1 MSFRPAGFL
10 RALFKHSPMIV
21 AIVDGYTDEPAG
33 LGVPPYLGIYP
44 RYAYGAIK
52 KARKEAEVFYLTID
66 DLRATFKG
74 EDRIR
79 TKNKTP
85 NFPNTRKILEKA
97 DVIVYIGGLHTPGK
111 YLSAVPSQVEEIA
124 EFIRPFKGVKIL
136 GGPAFMGSAHAG
148 GTKITSRELL
158 LARNVFDHIVYGDLE
173 AFLFDYLGNPKDADP
188 FRFRDYVEL
197 RDYAII
203 GAEVVKQFPD
213 YPEFV
218 IVEIETQRGCP
229 KAMGIGGCS
238 FCTEPVRYRKV
249 EDRPVEDVVAEVKA
263 LYDLG
268 VRHFRVGRQSCI
280 FSYMAKPN
288 GRVPIPNP
296 EAIEKLFRGI
306 RSVAPEV
313 KTLHVDNANPAVIA
327 NYPEESRKIAK
338 TLIEYGTPGN
348 VVAFGLE
355 SADPKVAKL
364 NNLNATA
371 EETYEAVKILNEIG
385 GRRGPNGMPWLLP
398 GINIIFGLPGE
409 TKKSY
414 ELTFQFLKKLLEDGL
429 MVRRINIRQVV
440 VFPGTPLWNM
450 RDKVKTEKHKT
461 LIQHYKYKIR
471 HEIDL
476 PMLKRIVPVGTV
488 LRDVRAE
495 VFDNGLTYGRQ
506 IGSYSLIVGM
516 PKEVPLNRF
525 YDVLIVD
532 HGFRSI
538 TGIPLPINVNR
549 ENPKVLQNI
558 PGIGKKRA
566 VSILAKR
573 PFKSEEDFFKVAGE
587 EVRPLLER
595 KIAL

>member
-1 MSFRPAGFL
+1 
-10 RALFKHSPMIV
+10 MIV

-52 KARKEAEVFYLTID
+52 KARKDAQIFYLTID
-66 DLRATFKG
+66 DLRFTFEG
-74 EDRIR
+74 EQRIK

-85 NFPNTRKILEKA
+85 NVFKVREILSKA
-97 DVIVYIGGLHTPGK
+97 DLIVYIGGLHTPGK
-111 YLSAVPSQVEEIA
+111 YLSAVPSQVEEVA
-124 EFIRPFKGVKIL
+124 RFLKHFNGTKIL
-136 GGPAFMGSAHAG
+136 GGPAFMGSAHEG
-148 GTKITSRELL
+148 GTRISSRELM
-158 LARNVFDHIVYGDLE
+158 LADQIFDHIVYGDLE
-173 AFLFDYLGNPKDADP
+173 AFLYDLLTTPKDADP
-188 FRFRDYVEL
+188 FRFRTYGEL
-197 RDYAII
+197 RDYALL

-238 FCTEPVRYRKV
+238 FCTEPVRYKKV
-249 EDRPVEDVVAEVKA
+249 EDRPIGDIVEEIKV

-280 FSYMAKPN
+280 FSYMARPN
-288 GRVPIPNP
+288 GRVPVPNP
-296 EAIEKLFRGI
+296 EAVEKLFKGI
-306 RSVAPEV
+306 REVAPNI

-327 NYPEESRKIAK
+327 NYPEESIRIAK
-338 TLIEYGTPGN
+338 ALIKYGTPGN

-355 SADPKVAKL
+355 TADPKVAKR
-364 NNLNATA
+364 NNLNTTA

-385 GRRGPNGMPWLLP
+385 AKRGYNGMPWLLP

-414 ELTFQFLKKLLEDGL
+414 EITFQFLKRLVDDGL

-440 VFPGTPLWNM
+440 VFPGTPLWFM
-450 RDKVKTEKHKT
+450 KDKVKTEKHRH
-461 LIQHYKYKIR
+461 LIKHYKYKIR

-476 PMLKRIVPVGTV
+476 PMLKRVVPVGTI

-495 VFDNGLTYGRQ
+495 VYENGLTYGRQ
-506 IGSYSLIVGM
+506 IGSYPLIVGI
-516 PKEVPLNRF
+516 PKQIKLNKF

-538 TGIPLPINVNR
+538 TGIPLPINVNK
-549 ENPKVLQNI
+549 ESSKVLSYL
-558 PGIGKKRA
+558 PGIGRKR
-566 VSILAKR
+566 VTKILTKR
-573 PFKSEEDFFKVAGE
+573 PFKSKEEFLA
-587 EVRPLLER
+587 LLDKDLKEMYR
-595 KIAL
+595 EIVVT

>member
-1 MSFRPAGFL
+1 
-10 RALFKHSPMIV
+10 MIV

-52 KARKEAEVFYLTID
+52 KARRDAEVFYLTID
-66 DLRATFKG
+66 DLRATFGG
-74 EDRIR
+74 ERGIA

-97 DVIVYIGGLHTPGK
+97 GVIIYTGGLHTPGK

-124 EFIRPFKGVKIL
+124 KFIKGYKAVKIL

-148 GTKITSRELL
+148 GTKVSSRELS
-158 LARNVFDHIVYGDLE
+158 LAQEVFDHVVYGDLE
-173 AFLFDYLGNPKDADP
+173 AFLFDYMRNPGDADP
-188 FRFRDYVEL
+188 FRFRNYAEL
-197 RDYAII
+197 RDYAVM
-203 GAEVVKQFPD
+203 GAEVARQFPD
-213 YPEFV
+213 FPDFI

-238 FCTEPVRYRKV
+238 FCTEPVRYRTV

-280 FSYMAKPN
+280 FSYMAKPD

-296 EAIEKLFRGI
+296 RALERLFRGI
-306 RSVAPEV
+306 RSIAPEV
-313 KTLHVDNANPAVIA
+313 KTLHADNANPAVIA
-327 NYPEESRKIAK
+327 NYPAESIRIAK
-338 TLIEYGTPGN
+338 ALIEYGTPGN

-355 SADPKVAKL
+355 SADPRVAKL

-371 EETYEAVKILNEIG
+371 EETYEAVKILNEVGG
-385 GRRGPNGMPWLLP
+385 GRGYNGMPWLLP
-398 GINIIFGLPGE
+398 GINVIFGLPGE
-409 TKKSY
+409 TKRSY
-414 ELTFQFLKKLLEDGL
+414 ELTFRFLKRLLDDGL

-440 VFPGTPLWNM
+440 VFPGTPLWHI
-450 RDKVKTEKHKT
+450 RDRVKTEKHRK

-476 PMLKRIVPVGTV
+476 PMLKRVVPVGTV

-495 VFDNGLTYGRQ
+495 IYESNLTYGRQ
-506 IGSYSLIVGM
+506 MGSYPLIVGI

-525 YDVLIVD
+525 YNVLIVG

-538 TGIPLPINVNR
+538 TGIPIPVNVNR
-549 ENPKVLQNI
+549 ESPRVLQYI
-558 PGIGKKRA
+558 PGIGKKKA
-566 VSILAKR
+566 VRILAKR
-573 PFKSEEDFFKVAGE
+573 PFRSREEFLALLGE
-587 EVRPLLER
+587 EGE
-595 KIAL
+595 KIGDFIEL

>member
-1 MSFRPAGFL
+1 
-10 RALFKHSPMIV
+10 MII
-21 AIVDGYTDEPAG
+21 AIIDGYTDEPAG

-52 KARKEAEVFYLTID
+52 KARKDASIFYLTVD
-66 DLRATFKG
+66 DLRATFLG
-74 EDRIR
+74 ERGIE

-85 NFPNTRKILEKA
+85 NYPKTKEILEKA

-111 YLSAVPSQVEEIA
+111 YLSAVPGSVEEVA
-124 EFIRPFKGVKIL
+124 RFIKQFKGEKVL
-136 GGPAFMGSAHAG
+136 GGPAFMGSASMG
-148 GTKITSRELL
+148 GVKITSRELQ
-158 LARNVFDHIVYGDLE
+158 LAHSVFDHVVYGDLE
-173 AFLFDYLGNPKDADP
+173 AFLFDYLSNPKDADP
-188 FRFRDYVEL
+188 FRFRTYNEL
-197 RDYAII
+197 KDYAII
-203 GAEVVKQFPD
+203 GAEVVRQFPD
-213 YPEFV
+213 YPDFV

-249 EDRPVEDVVAEVKA
+249 EDRPIEDVVAEVKA

-280 FSYMAKPN
+280 FSYMAKPD
-288 GRVPIPNP
+288 GRVPIPNSR
-296 EAIEKLFRGI
+296 AIEKLFHGI

-327 NYPEESRKIAK
+327 NYPEESRRTVKA
-338 TLIEYGTPGN
+338 LIEYGTPGN

-371 EETYEAVKILNEIG
+371 EETYEAVKLLNEIG
-385 GRRGPNGMPWLLP
+385 GKRGYNGMPWLLP

-414 ELTFQFLKKLLEDGL
+414 ELTFQFLKKILNDGL

-440 VFPGTPLWNM
+440 VFPGTPLWHM
-450 RDKVKTEKHKT
+450 RDRVKTEKHKK

-476 PMLKRIVPVGTV
+476 PMLKRVVPVGTV

-495 VFDNGLTYGRQ
+495 VFEDGLTYGRQ
-506 IGSYSLIVGM
+506 IGSYPLIVGI

-525 YDVLIVD
+525 YDALIVG

-538 TGIPLPINVNR
+538 TGIPVPINVNR
-549 ENPKVLQNI
+549 EGSKVLQYI
-558 PGIGKKRA
+558 PGVGRKKA
-566 VSILAKR
+566 VQILFKR
-573 PFKSEEDFFKVAGE
+573 PFKTEKEFMDMLDDNT
-587 EVRPLLER
+587 RRILEG
-595 KIAL
+595 KIEI

>member
-1 MSFRPAGFL
+1 M
-10 RALFKHSPMIV
+10 MV
-21 AIVDGYTDEPAG
+21 AIIDGYTDEPAG

-52 KARKEAEVFYLTID
+52 KARKNAEIFYLTID
-66 DLRATFKG
+66 DLRATFEG
-74 EDRIR
+74 EQGIK

-85 NFPNTRKILEKA
+85 NFPNTAKILERA
-97 DVIVYIGGLHTPGK
+97 QVIVYIGGLHTPGK
-111 YLSAVPSQVEEIA
+111 YLSAVPSQVEEVA
-124 EFIRPFKGVKIL
+124 GFIKPFKGVKIL
-136 GGPAFMGSAHAG
+136 GGPAFMGSAHGG
-148 GTKITSRELL
+148 GTKVTSKELL
-158 LARNVFDHIVYGDLE
+158 LAKSVFDHIVYGDLE
-173 AFLFDYLGNPKDADP
+173 AFLFDYLSNPKDADP
-188 FRFRDYVEL
+188 FRFRTYEEL
-197 RDYAII
+197 RDYSIL
-203 GAEVVKQFPD
+203 GAEVVRQFPG
-213 YPEFV
+213 YPDFL

-238 FCTEPVRYRKV
+238 FCTEPVRYRV
-249 EDRPVEDVVAEVKA
+249 IEDRPVEDIVEEVKA

-306 RSVAPEV
+306 RSAAPYV

-327 NYPEESRKIAK
+327 SYPGESRRIAK
-338 TLIEYGTPGN
+338 ALIKYGTPGN

-355 SADPKVAKL
+355 SADPRVARL
-364 NNLNATA
+364 NNLNSTA
-371 EETYEAVKILNEIG
+371 EETYEAVKLLNEIG
-385 GRRGPNGMPWLLP
+385 GRRGYNGMPWLLP

-414 ELTFQFLKKLLEDGL
+414 EITFNFLKRLLDDGL

-440 VFPGTPLWNM
+440 VFPGTPLWHI
-450 RDKVKTEKHKT
+450 REKVKTEKHKK
-461 LIQHYKYKIR
+461 LIQHYRYKIR

-476 PMLKRIVPVGTV
+476 PMLKRVVPVGTV
-488 LRDVRAE
+488 LKDVRAE
-495 VFDNGLTYGRQ
+495 VYENGLTLGRQ
-506 IGSYSLIVGM
+506 MGSYPLIVGI

-538 TGIPLPINVNR
+538 TGVPIPIDVNH
-549 ENPKVLQNI
+549 ESPKVLQQL
-558 PGIGKKRA
+558 PGIGKKTA
-566 VSILAKR
+566 VKILAKR
-573 PFKSEEDFFKVAGE
+573 PFRSEEEFLDIVEDEKSRELLRGKVTL
-587 EVRPLLER
+587 R
-595 KIAL
+595 

>member
-1 MSFRPAGFL
+1 
-10 RALFKHSPMIV
+10 MIV

-52 KARKEAEVFYLTID
+52 KARKDTQIFYLTID
-66 DLRATFKG
+66 DLRFTFEG
-74 EDRIR
+74 EQGVR
-79 TKNKTP
+79 TKNRTP
-85 NFPNTRKILEKA
+85 NVLKVRKILSKA
-97 DVIVYIGGLHTPGK
+97 DLIIYIGGLHTPGK
-111 YLSAVPSQVEEIA
+111 YLSAVPSQVEEVA
-124 EFIRPFKGVKIL
+124 RFLKHFNGTKIL
-136 GGPAFMGSAHAG
+136 GGPAFMGSAHQG
-148 GTKITSRELL
+148 GTKISSRELM
-158 LARNVFDHIVYGDLE
+158 LADQVFDYIVYGDLE
-173 AFLFDYLGNPKDADP
+173 AFLYDFLTNPKDANP
-188 FRFRDYVEL
+188 FRFRTYGEL
-197 RDYAII
+197 RDYALL

-238 FCTEPVRYRKV
+238 FCTEPVRYEKV
-249 EDRPVEDVVAEVKA
+249 EDRPIRDIIDEIKV

-296 EAIEKLFRGI
+296 EAIEKLFKGI
-306 RSVAPEV
+306 REAAPNL

-327 NYPEESRKIAK
+327 NYPERSIKIAK
-338 TLIEYGTPGN
+338 ALIEYGTPGN

-355 SADPKVAKL
+355 TADPKVTKR
-364 NNLNATA
+364 NNLNTTA

-385 GRRGPNGMPWLLP
+385 AKRGPNGMPWLLP

-414 ELTFQFLKKLLEDGL
+414 EITFQFLKRLVDDGL

-440 VFPGTPLWNM
+440 VFPGTPLWFM
-450 RDKVKTEKHKT
+450 KDKVKTEKHKH
-461 LIQHYKYKIR
+461 LIKHYKYKIR

-476 PMLKRIVPVGTV
+476 PMLRRVVPIGTI

-495 VFDNGLTYGRQ
+495 VYENGLTYGRQ
-506 IGSYSLIVGM
+506 IGSYPLIVGI
-516 PKEVPLNRF
+516 PKQIKLNKF
-525 YDVLIVD
+525 YNVLIVD

-538 TGIPLPINVNR
+538 TGIPIPVNVNK
-549 ENPKVLQNI
+549 ESSKVLSYL
-558 PGIGKKRA
+558 PGIGKKRITK
-566 VSILAKR
+566 ILTKR
-573 PFKSEEDFFKVAGE
+573 PFKNKEEFLALLDKNLREMYSEIV
-587 EVRPLLER
+587 VT
-595 KIAL
+595 

>member
-1 MSFRPAGFL
+1 
-10 RALFKHSPMIV
+10 MIV
-21 AIVDGYTDEPAG
+21 AIIDGYTDEPAG

-52 KARKEAEVFYLTID
+52 KARKDARIFYLTID
-66 DLRATFKG
+66 DLRATFEG
-74 EDRIR
+74 EGGVKTR
-79 TKNKTP
+79 NKTP
-85 NFPNTRKILEKA
+85 NFPNVERILKKA
-97 DVIVYIGGLHTPGK
+97 ALIVYIGGLHTPGK
-111 YLSAVPSQVEEIA
+111 YLSAVPGSVEEVA
-124 EFIRPFKGVKIL
+124 RFLRPFSGVKIL
-136 GGPAFMGSAHAG
+136 GGPAFMGSARAG
-148 GTKITSRELL
+148 GVKITSRELQ
-158 LARNVFDHIVYGDLE
+158 LASSAFDHVVYGDLE
-173 AFLFDYLGNPKDADP
+173 AFLFDYLRNPGDADP
-188 FRFRDYVEL
+188 FRFRNYGEL
-197 RDYAII
+197 RDYAVI

-213 YPEFV
+213 YPDFV

-238 FCTEPVRYRKV
+238 FCTEPVRYPKV

-263 LYDLG
+263 LYELG

-296 EAIEKLFRGI
+296 EAIEKLFSGI

-327 NYPEESRKIAK
+327 NYPEESVRIAK
-338 TLIEYGTPGN
+338 ALIKYGTPGN

-371 EETYEAVKILNEIG
+371 EETYEAVRILNDVG
-385 GRRGPNGMPWLLP
+385 AKRGYNGMPWLLP

-414 ELTFQFLKKLLEDGL
+414 EMTFQFLKGLLDDGL

-440 VFPGTPLWNM
+440 VFPGTPLWHM
-450 RDKVKTEKHKT
+450 RSKVKTEKHKK
-461 LIQHYKYKIR
+461 LIQHYRYKIR

-476 PMLKRIVPVGTV
+476 PMLKRVVPVGTV

-495 VFDNGLTYGRQ
+495 VFENGLTYGRQ
-506 IGSYSLIVGM
+506 IGSYPLIVGI

-538 TGIPLPINVNR
+538 TGIPVPINVNR
-549 ENPKVLQNI
+549 ENSKVLQYV
-558 PGIGKKRA
+558 PGVGKKGLTK
-566 VSILAKR
+566 ILARR
-573 PFKSEEDFFKVAGE
+573 PFQSIEDFFNIVGE
-587 EVRPLLER
+587 DKR
-595 KIAL
+595 KILEGKVTL

>member
-1 MSFRPAGFL
+1 
-10 RALFKHSPMIV
+10 MIV

-52 KARKEAEVFYLTID
+52 KARKDAQIFYLTID
-66 DLRATFKG
+66 DLRFTFEG
-74 EDRIR
+74 EQGIK

-85 NFPNTRKILEKA
+85 NVFKVREILSKA
-97 DVIVYIGGLHTPGK
+97 DLIIYIGGLHTPGK
-111 YLSAVPSQVEEIA
+111 YLSAVPSQVEEVA
-124 EFIRPFKGVKIL
+124 RFLKQFNGTKIL
-136 GGPAFMGSAHAG
+136 GGPAFMGSAHQG
-148 GTKITSRELL
+148 GTKISSRELM
-158 LARNVFDHIVYGDLE
+158 LANQIFDYVVYGDLE
-173 AFLFDYLGNPKDADP
+173 AFLYDFLTNPKDADP
-188 FRFRDYVEL
+188 FRFRTYNEL
-197 RDYAII
+197 RDYALL

-249 EDRPVEDVVAEVKA
+249 ENRPIKDIIEEIEL
-263 LYDLG
+263 LYKLG
-268 VRHFRVGRQSCI
+268 VRHFRIGRQSCI

-296 EAIEKLFRGI
+296 DAIEKLFKGI
-306 RSVAPEV
+306 REAAPNL

-327 NYPEESRKIAK
+327 NYPEKSIRIAK
-338 TLIEYGTPGN
+338 ALIKYGTSGN

-355 SADPKVAKL
+355 TADPKVAKK

-371 EETYEAVKILNEIG
+371 EETYEAVKILNEVG
-385 GRRGPNGMPWLLP
+385 AKRGPNGMPWLLP

-414 ELTFQFLKKLLEDGL
+414 EITFQFLKRLVDDGL

-440 VFPGTPLWNM
+440 VFPGTPLWFM
-450 RDKVKTEKHKT
+450 KDKVKTEKHKH
-461 LIQHYKYKIR
+461 LIKHYKYKIR

-476 PMLKRIVPVGTV
+476 PMLKRVVPVGTI

-495 VFDNGLTYGRQ
+495 VYDNGLTYGRQ
-506 IGSYSLIVGM
+506 IGSYPLIVGI
-516 PKEVPLNRF
+516 PKQIELNKF

-538 TGIPLPINVNR
+538 TGVPIPVNVNR
-549 ENPKVLQNI
+549 ESSKVLGYL
-558 PGIGKKRA
+558 PGIGKKRIA
-566 VSILAKR
+566 KILAKR
-573 PFKSEEDFFKVAGE
+573 PFKSKEEFLK
-587 EVRPLLER
+587 LLDNEAR
-595 KIAL
+595 KMYEKIVVT

>member
-1 MSFRPAGFL
+1 
-10 RALFKHSPMIV
+10 MIV

-52 KARKEAEVFYLTID
+52 KARMNATVFYLTID
-66 DLRATFKG
+66 DLRATFTG
-74 EDRIR
+74 ERGIATR
-79 TKNKTP
+79 NKTP
-85 NFPNTRKILEKA
+85 NFPKTEEILKKS

-111 YLSAVPSQVEEIA
+111 YLSAVPSQIEEVA
-124 EFIRPFKGVKIL
+124 AFLKRFNGTKIL
-136 GGPAFMGSAHAG
+136 GGPAFMGSAHMG
-148 GTKITSRELL
+148 GSRITSRELQM
-158 LARNVFDHIVYGDLE
+158 AHSIFDHVVYGDLE
-173 AFLFDYLGNPKDADP
+173 AFLFDYLTNPNEADP
-188 FRFRDYVEL
+188 LRFRNYEEL
-197 RDYAII
+197 RDYAIL
-203 GAEVVKQFPD
+203 GSEVVEQFPG
-213 YPEFV
+213 YPDKL

-238 FCTEPVRYRKV
+238 FCTEPVRYRMV
-249 EDRPVEDVVAEVKA
+249 EDRAIDDVVTEVKS
-263 LYDLG
+263 LYEKG
-268 VRHFRVGRQSCI
+268 VKHFRIGRQSCI

-296 EAIEKLFRGI
+296 DALEKLFKGI
-306 RSVAPEV
+306 RAVAPAI

-327 NYPEESRKIAK
+327 NYPDESARIAK
-338 TLIEYGTPGN
+338 TLVKYGTPGN

-371 EETYEAVKILNEIG
+371 EETYEAVKLLNEIG
-385 GRRGPNGMPWLLP
+385 GKRGPNGLPWLLP

-414 ELTFQFLKKLLEDGL
+414 EITFQFLKRLLDDGL

-450 RDKVKTEKHKT
+450 KNKVKTEKHKK
-461 LIQHYKYKIR
+461 LIHHYKYKIR

-476 PMLKRIVPVGTV
+476 PMLKRVVPVGTV
-488 LRDVRAE
+488 LRDVLAE
-495 VFDNGLTYGRQ
+495 VHDKGISFGRQ
-506 IGSYSLIVGM
+506 LGSYPLIVGI
-516 PKEVPLNRF
+516 PKKVELGRF

-538 TGIPLPINVNR
+538 TGIPIPININT
-549 ENPKVLQNI
+549 EQPKVLQML
-558 PGIGKKRA
+558 PGIGKRTATK
-566 VSILAKR
+566 VLSHR
-573 PFKSEEDFFKVAGE
+573 PFSSKEEFFQVIGE
-587 EVRPLLER
+587 EKRKLLEDL
-595 KIAL
+595 ITS

>member
-1 MSFRPAGFL
+1 MR
-10 RALFKHSPMIV
+10 V
-21 AIVDGYTDEPAG
+21 VIVDGYTDEPAG

-44 RYAYGAIK
+44 RYAYGAVK
-52 KARKEAEVFYLTID
+52 KAVKNAGVFYLTID
-66 DLRATFKG
+66 DLRATFEG
-74 EDRIR
+74 ERGVA

-85 NFPNTRKILEKA
+85 NFPKTRKVLETA
-97 DVIVYIGGLHTPGK
+97 DIIVYIGGLHTPGK
-111 YLSAVPSQVEEIA
+111 YLSAVPSQVVEVVK
-124 EFIRPFKGVKIL
+124 FLKPFEGVKIL
-136 GGPAFMGSAHAG
+136 GGPAFMGSAHQG
-148 GTKITSRELL
+148 GVRITSQELF
-158 LARNVFDHIVYGDLE
+158 LAQEVFDHIVYGDLE
-173 AFLFDYLGNPKDADP
+173 AFLFDYLNNPKDADP
-188 FRFRDYVEL
+188 FRFRDYNEL

-203 GAEVVKQFPD
+203 GANVVRQFPD
-213 YPEFV
+213 FPDFV

-238 FCTEPVRYRKV
+238 FCTEPVRYRTV
-249 EDRPVEDVVAEVKA
+249 EDRPIEDVVAEVKA

-268 VRHFRVGRQSCI
+268 VRNFRVGRQSCI
-280 FSYMAKPN
+280 FSYMATPN

-296 EAIEKLFRGI
+296 EAIERLFAGI

-327 NYPEESRKIAK
+327 NYPKESIRIAK
-338 TLIEYGTPGN
+338 ALIKYGTPGN

-371 EETYEAVKILNEIG
+371 EEAYEATRILNDVG
-385 GRRGPNGMPWLLP
+385 GKRGHNGMPWLLP

-414 ELTFQFLKKLLEDGL
+414 ELTFQFLKRLLNDGL

-450 RDKVKTEKHKT
+450 RDKVKTEKHKR
-461 LIQHYKYKIR
+461 LVQHYKHKIR

-476 PMLKRIVPVGTV
+476 PMLKRVVPVGTI

-495 VFDNGLTYGRQ
+495 VFEDGLTYGRQ
-506 IGSYSLIVGM
+506 IGSYPLIVGM
-516 PKEVPLNRF
+516 PKQVPLNRF
-525 YDVLIVD
+525 YNVLIVG

-538 TGIPLPINVNR
+538 TGLPAPINVNQESVR
-549 ENPKVLQNI
+549 VLQYL
-558 PGIGKKRA
+558 PGVGKRNS
-566 VSILAKR
+566 VRIIS
-573 PFKSEEDFFKVAGE
+573 S
-587 EVRPLLER
+587 RPLRTIDEFFRIVGEDKREILER
-595 KIAL
+595 VIEV